1 MILFII
7 VKIGVFCPRDPIRL
21 RRKDD
26 GYNVAITGATSEALS
41 LQLAELKRRLEEDSA
56 DLKDQSVLVTLLIGA
71 NDLCMWDCRRPEFQL
86 ESFRKHVND
95 FIDGIVSDTSAN
107 NLDILVAEVPAL
119 EGVPQ
124 RAKGTI
130 MEPFAVLECPCA
142 YKNGNI
148 YNFTERIDKYNQIL
162 RDLKSSPQNPPRPRI
177 IVTNALR
184 REELKDWPGN
194 MTSKLDAFHPS
205 KHAHSY
211 FARKLFTEMEG
222 A

>member
-1 MILFII
+1 M
-7 VKIGVFCPRDPIRL
+7 FCPRDPIRL

-26 GYNVAITGATSEALS
+26 GYNVAITGATSEALP
-41 LQLAELKRRLEEDSA
+41 LQLAELKKRLEEDA
-56 DLKDQSVLVTLLIGA
+56 VDLKEKSVLVTLLIGA
-71 NDLCMWDCRRPEFQL
+71 NDLCMWDCRRPEYQL

-95 FIDGIVSDTSAN
+95 FIDGITDSTSGAN

-119 EGVPQ
+119 EGVPL

-142 YKNGNI
+142 YKNGSD

-162 RDLKSSPQNPPRPRI
+162 RDLKSSSQDPPRPRI
-177 IVTNALR
+177 IVTNVLR

-222 A
+222 GHK